1 MQFKSI
7 IGQKNIELKALDKF
21 RTTSENEINKLKN
34 AQIEDQVSMSRM
46 CDQNNKLDKENQIL
60 QQTVIDLKK

>member
-7 IGQKNIELKALDKF
+7 IGQKDIELKALDKF
-21 RTTSENEINKLKN
+21 RATSENEIKKLKN

>member
-7 IGQKNIELKALDKF
+7 IGQKDIELKALDKF
-21 RTTSENEINKLKN
+21 RATSENEINKLKN

>member
-1 MQFKSI
+1 VQFKSI
-7 IGQKNIELKALDKF
+7 IGQKDIELKALDNF
-21 RTTSENEINKLKN
+21 RATSENEINKLKN